1 MSDCK
6 YCFHNDVCKYREDL
20 QKEKQK
26 LTEIL
31 ENATLSQLEKLSV
44 LSINIEC
51 SHYVSAT
58 DIMIKSSYQYLN
70 QIPTV
75 KLPYEITC
83 QNQNVNTNA
92 YSNKK

>member
-6 YCFHNDVCKYREDL
+6 YCYHRTVCKYQEDM

-44 LSINIEC
+44 LSINFEC

-58 DIMIKSSYQYLN
+58 DIIIKSSYQYIN

-75 KLPYEITC
+75 KPPYEITC
-83 QNQNVNTNA
+83 QNTNA
-92 YSNKK
+92 YSNKEI